1 MNNPTNEVT
10 AQALLEQSEWM
21 RTLARALVRDSGAA
35 EDLVQDTWLAALR
48 RGPDAARDL
57 RPWLGKVMRNFAR
70 ERFRSRRRGE
80 AREADVARRGREL
93 PGPGELAERV
103 ELQQLV
109 VRIVMELPQALR
121 TTVLLCYFE
130 GLEPS
135 EIARRTGEPA
145 GTVRWRLKQGLDRVR
160 EELDRRHGGDRA
172 SWQLALAPLCRAP
185 RESAAGVGAGLVW
198 IAAAILGLGVAAYW
212 FTRPSDEGSLAHN
225 AVPAAA
231 RVEPVDEP
239 LVETRRAA
247 VGESDAAPSALPH
260 VTQQRSWLSDL
271 QEFFSGPLTR
281 VKVRFV
287 DELDQPVAGVQF
299 RAGANGV
306 VLAATSDRAGVAEL
320 ETRALP
326 DTREIQFV
334 GVDPQGRRW
343 SHIERLAAGEDFDL
357 GRARLTAGVRVRGRV
372 SWPDGRPASGVPVVV
387 DTDLPGDTL
396 FEAARIG
403 PLTFEFWRGTTSDAA
418 GEFEVVGLQPGRV
431 TVWAD
436 GGELLW
442 SWSEPLELDPG
453 APAPYVELALRRLER
468 PAPIVVDVRDGDGR
482 TVESLLMRASG
493 PTGVTNS
500 GWSAGRIAVDNP
512 DTFSEIRE
520 LWVADRTLRLGA
532 ARAEHLT
539 PRAEPYELVLGAPLR
554 FALEVVDDEG
564 RSIANATADVRTLD
578 GNFALPPQP
587 LDTSAAAAV
596 VVLPGEFALTLSA
609 PGHSVVRLG
618 PLTHIADAAPLRVV
632 LGCLHAFQGRVLCP
646 TGPLARAHV
655 SVTHARSEGGLTLY
669 QGAPCLLDLERS
681 ETTRTDS
688 EGRFAVTL
696 REAGVWYV
704 ECEADGFAPHRF
716 GPFDFD
722 PRAAPAPLE
731 LRVGPS
737 GRVEGVAQLD
747 DGRPAAQRLI
757 GLSRGDH
764 DVRTTRTDARGR
776 FAFDAVA
783 AGSWHVYEA
792 RALLSESSS
801 ISESYRGELP
811 REWRHPSN
819 CDVRAGET
827 TQVKLLA
834 ESRDLRELELS
845 VRIDGR
851 PARWRSARLLPVR
864 TDPFDARPLGEEALL
879 DAQGAARVGYRG
891 AGLWRLWVKLDAL
904 LVWEGDLS
912 SRGAPLS
919 LELNT
924 GALVGSVAQHAQGE
938 QLAAV
943 WRLDGGWIA
952 WRSLRV
958 NSQGSF
964 RVEQAPAGRGAI
976 VRGYLPS
983 SPSSTWRLEPLEEFD
998 VVAGATSTVVVR

>member
-48 RGPDAARDL
+48 GKPDAARDL
-57 RPWLGKVMRNFAR
+57 RPWLGRVMRNFAR

-80 AREADVARRGREL
+80 AREEDVARRGREL

-172 SWQLALAPLCRAP
+172 SWQLALAPLAIGP
-185 RESAAGVGAGLVW
+185 RESAAGVGLVW
-198 IAAAILGLGVAAYW
+198 IAAAILGLSVAAYW
-212 FTRPSDEGSLAHN
+212 FTRPSDEDSLARA
-225 AVPAAA
+225 AVPATAQ
-231 RVEPVDEP
+231 VE
-239 LVETRRAA
+239 LVEATPGDTRRAA
-247 VGESDAAPSALPH
+247 VGESDAAPSAESRAKL
-260 VTQQRSWLSDL
+260 QRGWLSGV

-281 VKVRFV
+281 VQVRFV

-306 VLAATSDRAGVAEL
+306 ELSATSDRAGFAEL

-326 DTREIQFV
+326 DTRQIQFV

-343 SHIERLAAGEDFDL
+343 SHFERLAAGEDFDL
-357 GRARLTAGVRVRGRV
+357 GRARLTAGARVRGRV

-468 PAPIVVDVRDGDGR
+468 PSPIVVDVRDGDGR

-554 FALEVVDDEG
+554 LALEVVDGEG

-578 GNFALPPQP
+578 GNFALPLQP
-587 LDTSAAAAV
+587 LDTSAAAV

-609 PGHSVVRLG
+609 PGHSVMRLG
-618 PLTHIADAAPLRVV
+618 PLTHIANAAPLRVV
-632 LGCLHAFQGRVLCP
+632 LERLQSFEGRVLGP
-646 TGPLARAHV
+646 TGPLARANV
-655 SVTHARSEGGLTLY
+655 SVTHARSEGELTLY
-669 QGAPCLLDLERS
+669 QGAPCLLDLDRS
-681 ETTRTDS
+681 ETTRTDA
-688 EGRFAVTL
+688 EGKFALTL
-696 REAGVWYV
+696 RETGVWYV
-704 ECEADGFAPHRF
+704 ECEADGFAPHLF

-722 PRAAPAPLE
+722 PRVATAPLE

-737 GRVEGVAQLD
+737 GRIEGVAQLD
-747 DGRPAAQRLI
+747 DGRPAAQRVI

-776 FAFDAVA
+776 FAFDVVA

-792 RALLSESSS
+792 EALLNESSWT
-801 ISESYRGELP
+801 SESYRGELP
-811 REWRHPSN
+811 SEWRHPSN
-819 CDVRAGET
+819 CDVRTGET
-827 TQVKLLA
+827 THVKLLV

-851 PARWRSARLLPVR
+851 PAQRRTARLLPVR
-864 TDPFDARPLGEEALL
+864 TDPFDARPFGEEALL
-879 DAQGAARVGYRG
+879 DAQGSARVGYRG
-891 AGLWRLWVKLDAL
+891 AGLWRLWVELDAL

-912 SRGAPLS
+912 SRRAPLS

-924 GALVGSVAQHAQGE
+924 GTLVGSVAQHAQGE

-943 WRLDGGWIA
+943 WRLEGGWIA
-952 WRSLRV
+952 WRNLKLD
-958 NSQGSF
+958 SQGSF
-964 RVEQAPAGRGAI
+964 RVEQAPVGRGAI

-983 SPSSTWRLEPLEEFD
+983 SPSSTWRLEPLAEFD
-998 VVAGATSTVVVR
+998 VAAGATSELVVR

>member
-48 RGPDAARDL
+48 GKPDAARDL
-57 RPWLGKVMRNFAR
+57 RPWLGRVMRNFAR

-80 AREADVARRGREL
+80 AREEDVARRGREL
-93 PGPGELAERV
+93 PGPSELAERV

-172 SWQLALAPLCRAP
+172 SWQLALAPLALGP

-198 IAAAILGLGVAAYW
+198 IAAAILGLSVAAYW
-212 FTRPSDEGSLAHN
+212 FTRPSDEDSLARA
-225 AVPAAA
+225 AVPATAQ
-231 RVEPVDEP
+231 VE
-239 LVETRRAA
+239 LVEATPGDTRRAA
-247 VGESDAAPSALPH
+247 VGESDAAPSAMSRAK
-260 VTQQRSWLSDL
+260 QQRSWLSGV

-281 VKVRFV
+281 VQVRFV

-306 VLAATSDRAGVAEL
+306 VLSATSDRAGVAEL

-326 DTREIQFV
+326 DTRHIDFV
-334 GVDPQGRRW
+334 GVDAQGRRW
-343 SHIERLAAGEDFDL
+343 SHAETLAAGEDLDL
-357 GRARLTAGVRVRGRV
+357 GRVRLSAGARVRGRV
-372 SWPDGRPASGVPVVV
+372 TWPDARPAAGVEVVV
-387 DTDLPGDTL
+387 DRDAQGIPQ
-396 FEAARIG
+396 FQAALHG
-403 PLTFEFWRGTTSDAA
+403 PLATEFWRRTASDAD
-418 GEFEVVGLQPGRV
+418 GRFELVGLPPGRAS
-431 TVWAD
+431 VWAD
-436 GGELLW
+436 GGELQW
-442 SWSEPLELDPG
+442 SWSESLELDPS
-453 APAPYVELALRRLER
+453 APALHVELRLRKLER
-468 PAPIVVDVRDGDGR
+468 PAPIVVDVRDEAGR
-482 TVESLLMRASG
+482 TVETLLVRMSG
-493 PTGVTNS
+493 PHGAARS
-500 GWSAGRIAVDNP
+500 GWSDGRLSVDDP
-512 DTFSEIRE
+512 ERFGELGE

-532 ARAEHLT
+532 ARVEHLA

-554 FALEVVDDEG
+554 FALEVVDGEG

-587 LDTSAAAAV
+587 LDTSAAAV

-618 PLTHIADAAPLRVV
+618 PLTHIANAAPLRVV
-632 LGCLHAFQGRVLCP
+632 LERLQSFEGRVLGP
-646 TGPLARAHV
+646 TGPLARANV
-655 SVTHARSEGGLTLY
+655 SVTHARSEGELTLY
-669 QGAPCLLDLERS
+669 QGAPCLLDLDRS
-681 ETTRTDS
+681 ETTRTDA
-688 EGRFAVTL
+688 EGKFAVTL
-696 REAGVWYV
+696 RETGIWYV
-704 ECEADGFAPHRF
+704 ECEADGFAPHLF

-722 PRAAPAPLE
+722 PRVATAPLE
-731 LRVGPS
+731 LRVGHS
-737 GRVEGVAQLD
+737 GRIEGIAQLD
-747 DGRPAAQRLI
+747 DGRPAAQRVI

-776 FAFDAVA
+776 FAFDVVA

-792 RALLSESSS
+792 EALLNESSS
-801 ISESYRGELP
+801 MSESYRGELALG
-811 REWRHPSN
+811 WRHPSN

-827 TQVKLLA
+827 TQAKLLV
-834 ESRDLRELELS
+834 ESRELRELELS

-851 PARWRSARLLPVR
+851 PAQRRSARLLPVR
-864 TDPFDARPLGEEALL
+864 TDPFDARPFGEEALL

-891 AGLWRLWVKLDAL
+891 PGLWRLWVGLDAL
-904 LVWEGDLS
+904 LLWEGDPS
-912 SRGAPLS
+912 SRSTPLS
-919 LELNT
+919 LELST
-924 GALVGSVAQHAQGE
+924 GTLTGSVAQREQGE

-943 WRLDGGWIA
+943 WRLEDGWIA
-952 WRSLRV
+952 WRSLELD
-958 NSQGSF
+958 SQGSF
-964 RVEQAPAGRGAI
+964 RVERAPVGRGAI
-976 VRGYLPS
+976 VRGHLPAS
-983 SPSSTWRLEPLEEFD
+983 LSSTWRVESLAEFEIT
-998 VVAGATSTVVVR
+998 AGATCVVDAR

>member
-21 RTLARALVRDSGAA
+21 RTLARALVRDRGAA

-48 RGPDAARDL
+48 GKPDAARDL
-57 RPWLGKVMRNFAR
+57 RPWLGRVMRNFAR
-70 ERFRSRRRGE
+70 ERFRARRRGE
-80 AREADVARRGREL
+80 AREEELARRGREL

-160 EELDRRHGGDRA
+160 EELDRRHGGDRET
-172 SWQLALAPLCRAP
+172 WQLALALLALGP

-198 IAAAILGLGVAAYW
+198 IAAALLGIGVVAYW
-212 FTRPSDEGSLAHN
+212 FTRPTDEDRLAQV
-225 AVPAAA
+225 AVPATAQ
-231 RVEPVDEP
+231 VQPVDEP
-239 LVETRRAA
+239 LGETQRAA
-247 VGESDAAPSALPH
+247 VGESDAAPSATSR
-260 VTQQRSWLSDL
+260 VKQQRSWLSGV

-281 VKVRFV
+281 VQVRFV

-306 VLAATSDRAGVAEL
+306 VLAATSDRAGFAEL

-326 DTREIQFV
+326 DTRQIEFI

-343 SHIERLAAGEDFDL
+343 SRAERLAAGEDFDL

-372 SWPDGRPASGVPVVV
+372 SWPDGRPASGVTVVV
-387 DTDLPGDTL
+387 DTDVAGDTP
-396 FEAARIG
+396 FEAARCG
-403 PLTFEFWRGTTSDAA
+403 PLAFEFWRRTTSDAG
-418 GEFEVVGLQPGRV
+418 GEFEVVGLQPGRAS
-431 TVWAD
+431 VWAD

-442 SWSEPLELDPG
+442 NWSEPLELDPG
-453 APAPYVELALRRLER
+453 APTPYVELVLRRLER

-482 TVESLLMRASG
+482 TVETLLMRASG
-493 PTGVTNS
+493 PTGVSNS

-532 ARAEHLT
+532 ARAEHLA
-539 PRAEPYELVLGAPLR
+539 PRAAPHELVLGAPLR
-554 FALEVVDDEG
+554 FALEVVDGDG
-564 RSIANATADVRTLD
+564 RAVANATADVRTLD
-578 GNFALPPQP
+578 GNFALPSQS
-587 LDTSAAAAV
+587 LDTFAAAV
-596 VVLPGEFALTLSA
+596 VVLPTEFELTLSA
-609 PGHSVVRLG
+609 PGHSVARLA
-618 PLTHIADAAPLRVV
+618 PLTYVADAAPLRIV
-632 LGCLHAFQGRVLCP
+632 LERLNTFHGRVLGP
-646 TGPLARAHV
+646 TGPIARANV
-655 SVTHARSEGGLTLY
+655 SVTHARSGGGLTLY
-669 QGAPCLLDLERS
+669 QGAPCLFDLGRS
-681 ETTRTDS
+681 GSTRTDV
-688 EGRFAVTL
+688 EGRFALTL

-704 ECEADGFAPHRF
+704 ECEADGFAPHLF

-722 PRAAPAPLE
+722 PRGVNEPFE
-731 LRVGPS
+731 LSLGRS
-737 GRVEGVAQLD
+737 GRVEGVARLE
-747 DGRPAAQRLI
+747 DGRPAAQRVV
-757 GLSRGDH
+757 GLSRGGR
-764 DVRTTRTDARGR
+764 DVRTVRTDARGR

-792 RALLSESSS
+792 DALLSESSWT
-801 ISESYRGELP
+801 SESYRGELL

-827 TQVKLLA
+827 THVKLLA
-834 ESRDLRELELS
+834 EHRDLRELELS

-851 PARWRSARLLPVR
+851 PAQRRSARLLPLR
-864 TDPFDARPLGEEALL
+864 TDPFDARPFGEEAPL
-879 DAQGAARVGYRG
+879 DAQGSARVGYRG
-891 AGLWRLWVKLDAL
+891 PGLWRLWVGLDSL
-904 LVWEGDLS
+904 LLWEGDLS
-912 SRGAPLS
+912 SRSTPLA
-919 LELNT
+919 LEVST
-924 GALVGSVAQHAQGE
+924 GTLIGSVAPHQQGQ

-943 WRLDGGWIA
+943 WRLEDGWIA
-952 WRSLRV
+952 WRNLEV
-958 NSQGSF
+958 DSQGAF
-964 RVEQAPAGRGAI
+964 RLEQAPAGRGAI
-976 VRGYLPS
+976 VRGHLPS
-983 SPSSTWRLEPLEEFD
+983 TPSSTWRLEPLAEFD
-998 VVAGATSTVVVR
+998 VVVGATSEVAVR